1 MSRAVETDIGPEQNS
16 LAHGDQARIKNQ
28 EIEIQ
33 EGTPSDFEILPMVD
47 GYWRIDNGIRLG
59 K

>member
-28 EIEIQ
+28 EVDIQ
-33 EGTPSDFEILPMVD
+33 EGPLSDFEILSMVN
-47 GYWRIDNGIRLG
+47 GYWRIDDGIRLG

>member
-33 EGTPSDFEILPMVD
+33 EGPLSDFEILSMVH
-47 GYWRIDNGIRLG
+47 GYLRIDDGIRLG